1 MVIIVS
7 ARRQMGVAESV
18 NDMREWSERSR
29 ASDRAI
35 VVYDV
40 YIDTIR
46 ILHTK

>member
-1 MVIIVS
+1 MTCEN
-7 ARRQMGVAESV
+7 GL
-18 NDMREWSERSR
+18 NDLR

-40 YIDTIR
+40 YIDTII